1 MIQKKEKWRGNF
13 TIPMTPFTEDNCV
26 DEGVLRK
33 EVQFCIERGVD
44 GLVVPVMASEFELLS
59 EKERQLMIRIPV
71 EESARKV
78 PVVAG
83 CSAVNIPLA
92 VDYAVYAEK
101 VGANAVIAM
110 PPYITCGLK
119 PDFQMIYSYY
129 KAISDA
135 VSIPVWIQNS
145 DIVPLS
151 LDQVI
156 KLCNEIENVKWV
168 KEEVKPSTQR
178 ISALVKRNHP
188 AVEGIMGGQ
197 GGKYL
202 ISEWARGSR
211 GCITACE
218 FCDIIQ
224 KIWDLLDD
232 EKIEQAGKL
241 FEQYLPALV
250 LEELMGVAFCKE
262 IMKRRGIFKN
272 NKIRILQNPFDKD
285 DMREID
291 RVWECIKPHLIW

>member
-1 MIQKKEKWRGNF
+1 MVQKKEKWRGNF
-13 TIPMTPFTEDNCV
+13 TIPMTPFTEDNCI

-33 EVQFCIERGVD
+33 EIQFCIEKGVN
-44 GLVVPVMASEFELLS
+44 GLVVPAVVSEFELLS
-59 EKERQLMIRIPV
+59 EKERKLMIRIPV
-71 EESARKV
+71 EESAGKV

-110 PPYITCGLK
+110 PPYVSFWLK

-135 VSIPVWIQNS
+135 VSIPVWIQND
-145 DIVPLS
+145 DITTLS

-156 KLCNEIENVKWV
+156 KLCDEIENVKWV
-168 KEEVKPSTQR
+168 KEEVKPSTHM
-178 ISALVKRNHP
+178 ISELIKINHP

-197 GGKYL
+197 GGRYL
-202 ISEWARGSR
+202 ISEWVRGSS
-211 GCITACE
+211 GCIIACE
-218 FCDIIQ
+218 FCDAIQ

-232 EKIEQAGKL
+232 GKMEQAEKL
-241 FEQYLPALV
+241 FEQYLPAFV

-272 NKIRILQNPFDKD
+272 NKIRIQQNPFDKD

-291 RVWECIKPHLIW
+291 RVWERLGPI